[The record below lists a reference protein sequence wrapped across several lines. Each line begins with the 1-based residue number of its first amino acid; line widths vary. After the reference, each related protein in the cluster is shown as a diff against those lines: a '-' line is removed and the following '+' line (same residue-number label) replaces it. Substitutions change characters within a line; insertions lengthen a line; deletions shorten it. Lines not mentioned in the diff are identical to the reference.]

1 MASVNKSTILGR
13 LGQDIELKYTAGGT
27 PVAKISVATSKAW
40 KDKDGKKQE
49 RTEWHRIVLFNKTA
63 ENANKYLKKGSQ
75 VYIEGY
81 LQTNEWTDKESV
93 KRWSTEIVA
102 EVLQY
107 LDSKPKDG
115 DAGSTEQSKV
125 AVNTDVPSV
134 NTDVPS
140 DDDIPF

>member
-1 MASVNKSTILGR
+1 LGR